1 MDLDNQPDPSS
12 LEATEPDEARPAKR
26 VRLDGALDVTEEVQ
40 EEIVDDKGGDDVH
53 GKSKTVDTEPSTVER
68 AALRGDVEQPSLD
81 EPDVPNPTHEIAELP
96 STGLVPPSF
105 SNEQKDQ
112 QEVEVD
118 SKKEQHKEDELPEGV
133 PPEAVADENLDLVPE
148 SREPNAADEP
158 SVRMLQE
165 TSGVNGDPNANL
177 KIEAAAGQTT
187 STGEIVQPVENTAS
201 IQRQQDEALQG
212 DNGETGQVIDGGDEE
227 QQTAG
232 AEDASAGLLSLLE
245 AKPEPT
251 KPTEDAEFMAA
262 AAAQKGEGDAEW
274 QFDPSDAESSDSTDS
289 DSTSDSSSDASSEE
303 NYEMMDPATVAKI
316 LMTGDGDD
324 DGGNKKGGSGA
335 DNQPRTTN
343 EVKEEVVPKPDV
355 TITQTTKITELGT
368 VEHSV
373 DNMILIKGSAPP
385 NQDYNVLEPGSVLC
399 NEKREVIG
407 AVSDTI
413 GKVQEPM
420 YSVSFTNAKEI
431 EDLGLHFGAK
441 VFYVDEHSQTT
452 FTQPLRN
459 MKFTDASNI
468 HDEEVGEDEMEF
480 SDDEKEAEYK
490 RAKTLAKKE
499 KNAARG
505 GYDGA
510 GAGRGGRG
518 GLSTRSSPP
527 LSAYGTGYTGIAGDA
542 PQVPYGAGLSYDD
555 GDEEEEHYNPL
566 RRPDNLSEL
575 MAAGGPPPA
584 MRGGF
589 HRGARGGGRARGDRG
604 RGRGDRG
611 GRGRGGGFNQ
621 DRGGG
626 QRGGRGG
633 FRGEHQHNAPRG
645 NAHSSSYGHNGPSH
659 PHVQPTAGN
668 QPPVAQYQQPQQQGY
683 PPYGAYPN
691 AAQYQQQQQPGTYQ
705 FNGYTFQYGNAPPA
719 QPPTAQHQQWYGQ
732 QPPQQNQNQHQ
743 QSAAGAYYNPAFY
756 QQQQQMQ
763 AQYGAYTGYPPGW
776 PQGWPPAS
784 APRQPTSTD
793 AASTQQQSTTDT
805 ASAQQQAST
814 GAASTQQYPTAA
826 ASTQQQQYP
835 AGAAPT
841 PEQQQYLQYILQT
854 MGGAGGA
861 GQ

>member
-1 MDLDNQPDPSS
+1 MDLDKQPDPSS
-12 LEATEPDEARPAKR
+12 LEVTEPDEARPAKR

-40 EEIVDDKGGDDVH
+40 EEIMDDKGGDVVD
-53 GKSKTVDTEPSTVER
+53 GKSETVDTEPSRVEQR
-68 AALRGDVEQPSLD
+68 AAWPSDAEQPSMD
-81 EPDVPNPTHEIAELP
+81 EPDVPNPTREIAEPP
-96 STGLVPPSF
+96 STGLVPQSVP
-105 SNEQKDQ
+105 NEQKNQ
-112 QEVEVD
+112 QEVEED
-118 SKKEQHKEDELPEGV
+118 SKKEQHKQDELPEGV
-133 PPEAVADENLDLVPE
+133 PPEAVADENADLVPE
-148 SREPNAADEP
+148 GREPNAADEP

-165 TSGVNGDPNANL
+165 TSGVNGDPDANVQ
-177 KIEAAAGQTT
+177 IEAAAGQTT
-187 STGEIVQPVENTAS
+187 SSGEIVQPVENSAS
-201 IQRQQDEALQG
+201 IQRQQNEALQG
-212 DNGETGQVIDGGDEE
+212 DNGETGQVIDGGE
-227 QQTAG
+227 QDQQAAG

-274 QFDPSDAESSDSTDS
+274 QFDPSDAESSDSSDS
-289 DSTSDSSSDASSEE
+289 DSSSDSSSDASSEE

-316 LMTGDGDD
+316 LMSGEGDD
-324 DGGNKKGGSGA
+324 DGGNKKGGGGA
-335 DNQPRTTN
+335 DSQPRTTN

-373 DNMILIKGSAPP
+373 DNMILIKGAAPP

-431 EDLGLHFGAK
+431 EDLGLQFGAK

-490 RAKTLAKKE
+490 KAKNLAKKE
-499 KNAARG
+499 KNAARQG
-505 GYDGA
+505 LPAHLKGY
-510 GAGRGGRG
+510 
-518 GLSTRSSPP
+518 P
-527 LSAYGTGYTGIAGDA
+527 GISD
-542 PQVPYGAGLSYDD
+542 PTQVPYGAGLSYDD
-555 GDEEEEHYNPL
+555 NDEEEEGYNPL
-566 RRPDNLSEL
+566 KRPDNLSQL

-589 HRGARGGGRARGDRG
+589 PRGARGGGRARGDRG
-604 RGRGDRG
+604 RGRGDRR

-633 FRGEHQHNAPRG
+633 FRGDFQQNAQRG
-645 NAHSSSYGHNGPSH
+645 NAHSHPHGYNGP
-659 PHVQPTAGN
+659 PQQQFQPTGGYQA
-668 QPPVAQYQQPQQQGY
+668 PVAQYQQPQQQGY

-691 AAQYQQQQQPGTYQ
+691 PAHQQQQHPETYQ

-719 QPPTAQHQQWYGQ
+719 QAPAPHQQWYGQ
-732 QPPQQNQNQHQ
+732 QASQQSTQPQQQTEQ
-743 QSAAGAYYNPAFY
+743 QQPTAANAYYNSNYY
-756 QQQQQMQ
+756 QQQQQWQ
-763 AQYGAYTGYPPGW
+763 AQYGAYYGWPPGWQQGYPPAG
-776 PQGWPPAS
+776 
-784 APRQPTSTD
+784 
-793 AASTQQQSTTDT
+793 
-805 ASAQQQAST
+805 AQQQQTST
-814 GAASTQQYPTAA
+814 GAASTQQNTATGTAA
-826 ASTQQQQYP
+826 TQQNTATGTAATQQQAPTDTAPTQQQQQYP
-835 AGAAPT
+835 TGTAPT
-841 PEQQQYLQYILQT
+841 PEQQQYLQYLLQT
-854 MGGAGGA
+854 MGGGAGGA

>member
-1 MDLDNQPDPSS
+1 MDLDNQPDPSA
-12 LEATEPDEARPAKR
+12 LEATEATEPDEARPAKR

-40 EEIVDDKGGDDVH
+40 EEIVDDKGWDDIY
-53 GKSKTVDTEPSTVER
+53 GKSKTVDTEPTSGEQR
-68 AALRGDVEQPSLD
+68 AVVPSDAEQPSMD
-81 EPDVPNPTHEIAELP
+81 EPDVLNPTREIAEPP
-96 STGLVPPSF
+96 SIGLVPQSIP
-105 SNEQKDQ
+105 NEQKDQ
-112 QEVEVD
+112 QEVEVE
-118 SKKEQHKEDELPEGV
+118 SKKEQHKENELPEGV
-133 PPEAVADENLDLVPE
+133 PPEAVADENADLVPE
-148 SREPNAADEP
+148 AREPNAADEP

-177 KIEAAAGQTT
+177 QIEAAAGQTT
-187 STGEIVQPVENTAS
+187 STGEIVQPVENAAS

-212 DNGETGQVIDGGDEE
+212 DNGETGQVIDGGGQQ

-274 QFDPSDAESSDSTDS
+274 QFDSSDAESSDSSDS
-289 DSTSDSSSDASSEE
+289 DSSSDSSSDASSEE

-316 LMTGDGDD
+316 LMSGEGDD

-335 DNQPRTTN
+335 DSQPRTTN

-373 DNMILIKGSAPP
+373 DNMILIKGAAPP

-431 EDLGLHFGAK
+431 EDLGLQFGAK

-468 HDEEVGEDEMEF
+468 HDEEVAEDEMEF
-480 SDDEKEAEYK
+480 SDDEKEAAYK
-490 RAKTLAKKE
+490 KAKTLAKKE
-499 KNAARG
+499 KAAARG
-505 GYDGA
+505 GG
-510 GAGRGGRG
+510 G
-518 GLSTRSSPP
+518 GLNNRSSPP
-527 LSAYGTGYTGIAGDA
+527 PYDTRYPSISN
-542 PQVPYGAGLSYDD
+542 PNQVPYGAGLSYDD

-589 HRGARGGGRARGDRG
+589 PRGARGGGRARGDRG

-633 FRGEHQHNAPRG
+633 YRGDFQQNAQRG
-645 NAHSSSYGHNGPSH
+645 NAHAYPHGHNGPAQQH
-659 PHVQPTAGN
+659 FQPPGGN
-668 QPPVAQYQQPQQQGY
+668 QPPVAQYQQPQQQAGH
-683 PPYGAYPN
+683 PAYGAYPN
-691 AAQYQQQQQPGTYQ
+691 PGQQNQQQQQPGTYQ

-719 QPPTAQHQQWYGQ
+719 QAPTPQQQWYNQQAVQHGNNQQQQGNQQQQQQQQQ
-732 QPPQQNQNQHQ
+732 QP
-743 QSAAGAYYNPAFY
+743 AAGAYYNYNYY
-756 QQQQQMQ
+756 QQQQPMQ
-763 AQYGAYTGYPPGW
+763 GQYGAYTGWPPGW
-776 PQGWPPAS
+776 QQGYPPAG
-784 APRQPTSTD
+784 APQQQSSTGP
-793 AASTQQQSTTDT
+793 TQQQSATGT
-805 ASAQQQAST
+805 AATQQQPST
-814 GAASTQQYPTAA
+814 GTAPMQ
-826 ASTQQQQYP
+826 QQQQYP
-835 AGAAPT
+835 AGTAPT

-854 MGGAGGA
+854 MGGGAGGA

>member
-12 LEATEPDEARPAKR
+12 LEATEATEPDEARPAKR

-40 EEIVDDKGGDDVH
+40 EEIVDDKGWDDIY
-53 GKSKTVDTEPSTVER
+53 GKSKTVDTEPSTEEQR
-68 AALRGDVEQPSLD
+68 AVVPSDAEQPSMD
-81 EPDVPNPTHEIAELP
+81 EPDVLNPTREIAEPP
-96 STGLVPPSF
+96 STGLVPQSIP
-105 SNEQKDQ
+105 NEQKDQ
-112 QEVEVD
+112 QGVEVE
-118 SKKEQHKEDELPEGV
+118 SKKEQHKENELPEGV
-133 PPEAVADENLDLVPE
+133 PPEAVADENADLVPE
-148 SREPNAADEP
+148 AREPNAADEP

-177 KIEAAAGQTT
+177 QIEAAAGQTT
-187 STGEIVQPVENTAS
+187 STGEIVQPVENAAS

-212 DNGETGQVIDGGDEE
+212 DNGETGQVIHGGGEQ

-274 QFDPSDAESSDSTDS
+274 QFDPSDAESSDSSDS
-289 DSTSDSSSDASSEE
+289 DSSSDSSSDASSEE

-316 LMTGDGDD
+316 LMSGEGDD

-335 DNQPRTTN
+335 DSQPRTTN

-373 DNMILIKGSAPP
+373 DNMILIKGAAPP

-431 EDLGLHFGAK
+431 EDLGLQFGAK

-468 HDEEVGEDEMEF
+468 HDEEVAEDEMEF
-480 SDDEKEAEYK
+480 SDDEKEAAYK
-490 RAKTLAKKE
+490 KAKSLAKKE
-499 KNAARG
+499 KAAARG
-505 GYDGA
+505 GG
-510 GAGRGGRG
+510 G
-518 GLSTRSSPP
+518 GLYNRSSPP
-527 LSAYGTGYTGIAGDA
+527 PYDTRYPSISD
-542 PQVPYGAGLSYDD
+542 PNQVPYGAGLSYDD

-589 HRGARGGGRARGDRG
+589 PRGARGGGRARGDRG

-611 GRGRGGGFNQ
+611 AEAEVAGSIRIVVAVNAA
-621 DRGGG
+621 
-626 QRGGRGG
+626 
-633 FRGEHQHNAPRG
+633 GEA
-645 NAHSSSYGHNGPSH
+645 AI
-659 PHVQPTAGN
+659 V
-668 QPPVAQYQQPQQQGY
+668 PQQQAGY
-683 PPYGAYPN
+683 PTYGAYPN
-691 AAQYQQQQQPGTYQ
+691 PGQQNQQQQQQPGTYQ

-719 QPPTAQHQQWYGQ
+719 QAPTPQQQWYGHQASQ
-732 QPPQQNQNQHQ
+732 QGNQHQ
-743 QSAAGAYYNPAFY
+743 QGNQQQQPAAGAYYNYNYY

-763 AQYGAYTGYPPGW
+763 GQYGAYAGWPPGW
-776 PQGWPPAS
+776 QQGYPQAG
-784 APRQPTSTD
+784 AP
-793 AASTQQQSTTDT
+793 QQQS
-805 ASAQQQAST
+805 ST
-814 GAASTQQYPTAA
+814 GAAPTQQHTTTGTAA
-826 ASTQQQQYP
+826 TQQQPSTGTAPTQQQQQYP
-835 AGAAPT
+835 AGTAPT

-854 MGGAGGA
+854 MGGGAGGA
-861 GQ
+861 GSSMATVAKQRILRIDLEALQ